1 MRRMKSIKFILN
13 ATKTKGHKNPTLYCS
28 EIRELNVRARLSSFD
43 ILSGPGGGDLRFSV
57 NKIAVVSTAVRRDNA
72 RERKKS
78 GWRER
83 SERRGKKKG

>member
-1 MRRMKSIKFILN
+1 MKSIKFILN

-72 RERKKS
+72 RERKKK
-78 GWRER
+78 RVARKE
-83 SERRGKKKG
+83 